1 MKHSENEKR
10 INRRVF
16 KNKINET
23 EHEPPRTKDHLQG
36 ENEAQRR
43 ELK

>member
-1 MKHSENEKR
+1 MR
-10 INRRVF
+10 NRRAF

-23 EHEPPRTKDHLQG
+23 EHEPRTRDHLQG